1 MHVRSLYRIAFLQS
15 FVESAEHSRLRDVP
29 KISRKHFSE
38 NSSVRTTSDAQT
50 SWAHEGRVVFCSIFS
65 GIFFVQARVS
75 TCAHLNEGHG
85 KMPRR
90 PDGEI
95 VPACG
100 SLGIS
105 QGRVLYWP
113 LLELAGDEAFIHS
126 FSGRRHSYVS
136 RLVESDTSHI
146 QPPRFAGLPRAQ

>member
-1 MHVRSLYRIAFLQS
+1 MGYPFIVILYRVLREIA
-15 FVESAEHSRLRDVP
+15 ESAEHSRLRDVP

-75 TCAHLNEGHG
+75 TCAHLNEGHD

-90 PDGEI
+90 PDGKS
-95 VPACG
+95 CR
-100 SLGIS
+100 
-105 QGRVLYWP
+105 RVAV
-113 LLELAGDEAFIHS
+113 LAYPNVAHG
-126 FSGRRHSYVS
+126 
-136 RLVESDTSHI
+136 
-146 QPPRFAGLPRAQ
+146 AGH